1 MFEKGFLQKISIKQ
15 GVQMVGM
22 IFKHALKY
30 NRKAEVLFKT
40 GWRKL
45 KISIFCVC
53 ICCKME
59 GICQIRSWII
69 F

>member
-1 MFEKGFLQKISIKQ
+1 MFEKKKQKKNSIKQ

-45 KISIFCVC
+45 KISIF
-53 ICCKME
+53 
-59 GICQIRSWII
+59 
-69 F
+69 

>member
-30 NRKAEVLFKT
+30 NRKAEALFKT

-45 KISIFCVC
+45 KISIF
-53 ICCKME
+53 
-59 GICQIRSWII
+59 
-69 F
+69 

>member
-45 KISIFCVC
+45 KIVYS
-53 ICCKME
+53 E
-59 GICQIRSWII
+59 YAYAANGEICQIKAG
-69 F
+69 

>member
-15 GVQMVGM
+15 GGQMVVM
-22 IFKHALKY
+22 NFKHAQKY

-45 KISIFCVC
+45 KISIF
-53 ICCKME
+53 
-59 GICQIRSWII
+59 
-69 F
+69 

>member
-45 KISIFCVC
+45 KISAYAA
-53 ICCKME
+53 KWRKYA
-59 GICQIRSWII
+59 RSEAG
-69 F
+69 

>member
-1 MFEKGFLQKISIKQ
+1 MFEKGFLQKNSIKQ
-15 GVQMVGM
+15 GVQMVEM

-45 KISIFCVC
+45 KISIF
-53 ICCKME
+53 
-59 GICQIRSWII
+59 
-69 F
+69 

>member
-45 KISIFCVC
+45 KISIV
-53 ICCKME
+53 
-59 GICQIRSWII
+59 
-69 F
+69 

>member
-1 MFEKGFLQKISIKQ
+1 MFEKGFLQKNSIKQ
-15 GVQMVGM
+15 GVQMVEM

-45 KISIFCVC
+45 KMSIHYEHAYDA
-53 ICCKME
+53 KWRE
-59 GICQIRSWII
+59 YARSEAG
-69 F
+69 

>member
-1 MFEKGFLQKISIKQ
+1 
-15 GVQMVGM
+15 MVGM

-45 KISIFCVC
+45 KISIF
-53 ICCKME
+53 
-59 GICQIRSWII
+59 
-69 F
+69 

>member
-30 NRKAEVLFKT
+30 NRKAEVLFKAD
-40 GWRKL
+40 WRKL
-45 KISIFCVC
+45 KMSIHYEHAYVA
-53 ICCKME
+53 KWRE
-59 GICQIRSWII
+59 YARSEAG
-69 F
+69 

>member
-45 KISIFCVC
+45 KMRIHSEHAYDA
-53 ICCKME
+53 KWRE
-59 GICQIRSWII
+59 YARSEAG
-69 F
+69 

>member
-45 KISIFCVC
+45 KISIFCAYAA
-53 ICCKME
+53 KWRKYA
-59 GICQIRSWII
+59 RSEAG
-69 F
+69 

>member
-1 MFEKGFLQKISIKQ
+1 
-15 GVQMVGM
+15 MVGM

-45 KISIFCVC
+45 KMSIHYEHAYDA
-53 ICCKME
+53 KWRE
-59 GICQIRSWII
+59 YARSEAG
-69 F
+69 